1 MAAEFERALNDVL
14 EREGVLRAGHVAGLS
29 GPSREEIDLFVARL
43 LEDRSERKRE
53 LFDVMVRAAEDSF
66 ELDFTDL
73 FRPFLNDAD
82 PAIRRL
88 AIEGLWEDEG
98 ADLVQPML
106 GALRSD
112 ADALVRAA
120 AAMSL
125 GRYLWL
131 VICEELPA
139 RVGQRIEA
147 ALRAAFNDPGEDVEV
162 RRRAVEAMAFGSE
175 EWVRT
180 SIERAYDDDNPL
192 MRESAV
198 FAMGRNA
205 DPVWTETV
213 LAEMLS
219 ESPSMRYEAAR
230 AAGEMQLRRA
240 VTRLI
245 ALVQD
250 PDTEVNQMAVWALG
264 QIGGK
269 RARATLEK
277 LVDGDNEALS
287 AAASEALDD
296 LGFAERPLDLMVHEI
311 PAEVLAERDGDDLL
325 SEDWLD
331 DDTLDDEGEENDEE
345 ERDEEEDAYWR
356 GDDVDDN

>member
-1 MAAEFERALNDVL
+1 
-14 EREGVLRAGHVAGLS
+14 
-29 GPSREEIDLFVARL
+29 
-43 LEDRSERKRE
+43 
-53 LFDVMVRAAEDSF
+53 
-66 ELDFTDL
+66 
-73 FRPFLNDAD
+73 
-82 PAIRRL
+82 
-88 AIEGLWEDEG
+88 
-98 ADLVQPML
+98 
-106 GALRSD
+106 
-112 ADALVRAA
+112 
-120 AAMSL
+120 
-125 GRYLWL
+125 
-131 VICEELPA
+131 
-139 RVGQRIEA
+139 
-147 ALRAAFNDPGEDVEV
+147 
-162 RRRAVEAMAFGSE
+162 
-175 EWVRT
+175 
-180 SIERAYDDDNPL
+180 